1 MKEDLYDDLYLEEKE
16 EKTDL
21 RAILFRYLIHW
32 PWFAACILLCLAAA
46 WLYLRYTAPV
56 YNIAA
61 SVIIKDNDKSSKSS
75 TGMADL
81 EDLGFYSSISNFDN
95 EVEILQSRTLI
106 RKVVEELDLYINYSA
121 PGRFHAIELY
131 KNSPVKVWITPE
143 EAERLP
149 ADALLQLTLLPGNRL
164 NAQVTIGEEE
174 YSKQFEKL
182 PALLTTPRGTFS
194 FSLADTLAA
203 AAATGNETGQR
214 ILATV
219 SSPRGI
225 ANGYRSS
232 LAIEPSS
239 KTTTIAQ
246 ISLQSTN
253 RQRGADFINKL
264 VEIYNRDANDD
275 KNEVATKTAE
285 FIDERI
291 KIINGE
297 LGTTEQEL
305 ETFKRTAGLTDLKS
319 DAQLALSENSE
330 YEKKRAEN
338 STQLRLVQFLASYAN
353 NPDHAYEVLPVN
365 VGLSDTGL
373 AELINRYNEMLLE
386 RKRLLRSSSETNP
399 VVVNLDA
406 SIRAM
411 RSNVLTTINSVQ
423 RGLAI
428 TQADLERQAGKY
440 AGRITNAPGQERQ
453 LVSISRQQEIKAGL
467 YLMLLQKREE
477 NAITLAST
485 ANNARIV
492 DEALADAVPV
502 SPKGKMIYLVALI
515 VGIAFPVAVI
525 YLIELFKYK
534 IEGRADVE
542 KITSLPIVGDVPLS
556 AGKAE
561 KAEEDG
567 SIVVHENQNDLM
579 AETFRNIRTNV
590 LYMMQSNQKVILITS
605 TTTGEGKTFI
615 ASNLATSLA
624 LLGKRVVIVGLDIRK
639 PGLNKAF
646 RLSRKEAGI
655 SQFLA
660 DPEHT
665 DLMALVQVSSVNPN
679 LYILPGGPIPPNP
692 TELVARE
699 ALPQAIRQLEEH
711 FDYVILDT
719 APIGMVT
726 DTQLIAR
733 TADVSI
739 YVCRADYTHK
749 ADYTLINDLEEQ
761 KKLPN
766 LCTIING
773 LDMKK
778 KKYGYYY
785 GYGKYGKYYGYGKK
799 YGYGYGYGNENVNN

>member
-16 EKTDL
+16 EKTDFK
-21 RAILFRYLIHW
+21 AVLFKYTIHW
-32 PWFAACILLCLAAA
+32 PWFVACILLCMAGA
-46 WLYLRYTAPV
+46 WLYLRYTPPV
-56 YNIAA
+56 YNISA
-61 SVIIKDNDKSSKSS
+61 SVIIKDNDKNSKASS
-75 TGMADL
+75 GMADL
-81 EDLGFYSSISNFDN
+81 EDLGFYSSINNFDN

-106 RKVVEELDLYINYSA
+106 KKVVEELDLYISYAAKSS
-121 PGRFHAIELY
+121 FHDIELY
-131 KNSPVKVWITPE
+131 KSSPVKVWITPE
-143 EAERLP
+143 EAQKLP
-149 ADALLQLTLLPGNRL
+149 APAYINLTLQPGNKL
-164 NAQVTIGEEE
+164 NVKITIGEQE
-174 YSKQFEKL
+174 YSKQFDKL
-182 PALLTTPRGTFS
+182 PALLTTPSGTFS
-194 FSLADTLAA
+194 FTPADSTIAKS
-203 AAATGNETGQR
+203 EQK
-214 ILATV
+214 IMATV
-219 SSPRGI
+219 SSPRSVAGS
-225 ANGYRSS
+225 YRGALS
-232 LAIEPSS
+232 IEPTS
-239 KTTTIAQ
+239 KSTTIAQ
-246 ISLQSTN
+246 ISVKSTHT
-253 RQRGADFINKL
+253 QRGMDFINKL

-291 KIINGE
+291 NIINGE

-305 ETFKRTAGLTDLKS
+305 ETFKRDAGLTDLKS

-338 STQLRLVQFLASYAN
+338 STQLRLVQFLAGYAN

-365 VGLSDTGL
+365 VGLTDTGL
-373 AELINRYNEMLLE
+373 TELINRYNEMLLE
-386 RKRLLRSSSETNP
+386 RKRLLRSSQENNP

-492 DEALADAVPV
+492 DEALADAIPV

-515 VGIAFPVAVI
+515 LGVALPVAVI
-525 YLIELFKYK
+525 YIIELFKYK

-542 KITSLPIVGDVPLS
+542 KITSLPIVGDVPFS
-556 AGKAE
+556 ENKSSEGA
-561 KAEEDG
+561 
-567 SIVVHENQNDLM
+567 IVVHENQNDLM
-579 AETFRNIRTNV
+579 AETFRNVRTNV
-590 LYMMQSNQKVILITS
+590 LYMMKSNEKVILVTS

-615 ASNLATSLA
+615 ASNLAVSLA
-624 LLGKRVVIVGLDIRK
+624 LLGKKIVIVGLDIRK

-646 RLSRKEAGI
+646 QLSRKEEQGI

-660 DPEHT
+660 NPEHT
-665 DLMALVQVSSVNPN
+665 DLMSLVQVSNINPN
-679 LYILPGGPIPPNP
+679 LSILPGGPIPPNP

-699 ALPQAIRQLEEH
+699 SLPQTIDILKKH
-711 FDYVILDT
+711 FDYIILDT

-726 DTQLIAR
+726 DTQLISRVAN
-733 TADVSI
+733 ASI

-749 ADYTLINDLEEQ
+749 ADYTLINELGEQ

-799 YGYGYGYGNENVNN
+799 YGYGYGYGTENVNKK

>member
-1 MKEDLYDDLYLEEKE
+1 MKEDLYDELYLEEKE
-16 EKTDL
+16 EKTDFK
-21 RAILFRYLIHW
+21 AILFRYLIHW
-32 PWFAACILLCLAAA
+32 PWFAACIAVCLAGA

-56 YNIAA
+56 YNVSA
-61 SVIIKDNDKSSKSS
+61 SVIIKDNEKSSKAGSS
-75 TGMADL
+75 MADL

-95 EVEILQSRTLI
+95 EVEILHSRTLI
-106 RKVVEELDLYINYSA
+106 KKVVEELDLYINYRA
-121 PGRFHAIELY
+121 KGRFHDVELY
-131 KNSPVKVWITPE
+131 KTSPVKVWITPE
-143 EAERLP
+143 EAENMPGTAMLEIS
-149 ADALLQLTLLPGNRL
+149 LLPGDKL
-164 NAQVTIGEEE
+164 NVKVMTGGTE
-174 YSKQFEKL
+174 YARQFDKL
-182 PALLTTPRGTFS
+182 PALLTTPSGTFS
-194 FSLADTLAA
+194 FVRTDSASI
-203 AAATGNETGQR
+203 ESER
-214 ILATV
+214 KILATV
-219 SSPRGI
+219 SSPRAVASDYSG
-225 ANGYRSS
+225 R
-232 LAIEPSS
+232 LAIEPTS

-246 ISLQSTN
+246 VSLQSTN
-253 RQRGADFINKL
+253 KQRGADFINKL

-297 LGTTEQEL
+297 LGTTEREL
-305 ETFKRTAGLTDLKS
+305 ETFKRDAGLTDLKS

-373 AELINRYNEMLLE
+373 TELINRYNEMLLE
-386 RKRLLRSSSETNP
+386 RKRLLRTSSENNP

-411 RSNVLTTINSVQ
+411 RSNVQTTISSVQ
-423 RGLAI
+423 RGLSI
-428 TQADLERQAGKY
+428 TKADLERQAGKY
-440 AGRITNAPGQERQ
+440 AGRITSAPGQERQ

-492 DEALADAVPV
+492 DEALADAAPV

-515 VGIAFPVAVI
+515 LGIAVPVAVI
-525 YLIELFKYK
+525 YIIELFKYK

-542 KITSLPIVGDVPLS
+542 KITSVPIIGDIPLCD
-556 AGKAE
+556 KQP
-561 KAEEDG
+561 EEG

-590 LYMMQSNQKVILITS
+590 LYMMQSNQKVILVTS

-615 ASNLATSLA
+615 ASNLAVSLA

-646 RLSRKEAGI
+646 RMSHKAGGI

-665 DLMALVQVSSVNPN
+665 DLMPLVQVSGINAN
-679 LYILPGGPIPPNP
+679 LHILPGGPIPPNP

-699 ALPQAIRQLEEH
+699 SLSQAIGLLKEH
-711 FDYVILDT
+711 FDYIVLDT

-726 DTQLIAR
+726 DTQLIAPV
-733 TADVSI
+733 ADASI

-749 ADYTLINDLEEQ
+749 ADYTLINDLSEQ

-799 YGYGYGYGNENVNN
+799 YGYGYGYGNDNVKK

>member
-1 MKEDLYDDLYLEEKE
+1 MKEDLYDDIYLEEKE
-16 EKTDL
+16 EKTDFK
-21 RAILFRYLIHW
+21 AILFKYLIHW
-32 PWFAACILLCLAAA
+32 PWFVACILICMAGA

-56 YNIAA
+56 YNVSA
-61 SVIIKDNDKSSKSS
+61 SVIIKDNDKSSKSG

-106 RKVVEELDLYINYSA
+106 RKVVEELDLYISYA
-121 PGRFHAIELY
+121 AKGRFQDVELY

-143 EAERLP
+143 EAQKLP
-149 ADALLQLTLLPGNRL
+149 ATARLDLTLQPGNKL
-164 NAQVTIGEEE
+164 NVKILIGEQE
-174 YSKQFEKL
+174 YSKQFDKL
-182 PALLTTPRGTFS
+182 PALLTTPSGTFS
-194 FSLADTLAA
+194 FTPTDSTAVKSEQ
-203 AAATGNETGQR
+203 N
-214 ILATV
+214 IIATV
-219 SSPRGI
+219 SSPRSVAG
-225 ANGYRSS
+225 GYREALS
-232 LAIEPSS
+232 IEPTS
-239 KTTTIAQ
+239 KSTTIAQ
-246 ISLQSTN
+246 ISVKSTHT
-253 RQRGADFINKL
+253 QRGADFINKL

-305 ETFKRTAGLTDLKS
+305 ETFKRDAGLTDLKS

-338 STQLRLVQFLASYAN
+338 STQLRLVQFLAGYAN

-365 VGLSDTGL
+365 VGLTDTGL
-373 AELINRYNEMLLE
+373 TELINRYNEMLLE
-386 RKRLLRSSSETNP
+386 RKRLLRSSLENNP

-423 RGLAI
+423 RGLTI
-428 TQADLERQAGKY
+428 TKTDLERQAGKY
-440 AGRITNAPGQERQ
+440 AGRITSAPGQERQ

-485 ANNARIV
+485 ANNARMV
-492 DEALADAVPV
+492 DEALADFLPV
-502 SPKGKMIYLVALI
+502 SPKGKMIYLVAFIL
-515 VGIAFPVAVI
+515 GIALPVAVI
-525 YLIELFKYK
+525 YIIELFKYK
-534 IEGRADVE
+534 IEGRSDVE
-542 KITSLPIVGDVPLS
+542 KITSLPIVGDIPLS
-556 AGKAE
+556 EEKPAE
-561 KAEEDG
+561 GA
-567 SIVVHENQNDLM
+567 IVVHENQNDLM
-579 AETFRNIRTNV
+579 AETSRGVRTNV
-590 LYMMQSNQKVILITS
+590 LYMMKSDEKVILVTS
-605 TTTGEGKTFI
+605 TTTGEGKTFV
-615 ASNLATSLA
+615 ASNLAVSLA
-624 LLGKRVVIVGLDIRK
+624 LLGKKTIIIGLDIRK

-646 RLSRKEAGI
+646 RLSHKEQGI

-665 DLMALVQVSSVNPN
+665 DLMSLVQVSTINPN

-699 ALPQAIRQLEEH
+699 SLPQAIEMLKNH
-711 FDYVILDT
+711 FDYIILDT

-726 DTQLIAR
+726 DTQLISRVAN
-733 TADVSI
+733 ASI

-749 ADYTLINDLEEQ
+749 ADYTLINELSEQ

-799 YGYGYGYGNENVNN
+799 YGYGYGYGTDYVNKK